1 MGNAKACGQK
11 AKLMTEDT
19 KEDLERSILNEREEQ
34 FKVVEREKEQAL
46 NMSFQNLQKRDP
58 NKSSEVNELR
68 AYHQTYPFQLEYFS
82 KDEQLYYENKLKKER
97 LEKQTYKLKKSIKCK
112 DDKILGCGSYGQVF
126 RGFCMNNKLTM
137 AVKTVYID
145 RPSKSAEEIR
155 QINKEYELLA
165 ELKHPNIVTYYGVHT
180 ASDYIKIYMEYVDNG
195 SVSRMIKL
203 YGKLGEAVV
212 ARYTRQLLLGLEYLH
227 SHGIIHR
234 DIKGANILVNSNGD
248 LKLADFGSA
257 KKIMTYANSMTGTMC
272 WMAPEMFLDNG
283 YERWADIWSLGCT
296 VYEML
301 VGQPPFFGENQV
313 S

>member
-11 AKLMTEDT
+11 ARAISEDT
-19 KEDLERSILNEREEQ
+19 KEELERSILKEKEAQ
-34 FKVVEREKEQAL
+34 FKKQEQEEEHAL
-46 NMSFQNLQKRDP
+46 NMSFQNLQKK
-58 NKSSEVNELR
+58 NTGVSAEINVLK

-82 KDEQLYYENKLKKER
+82 KDEQQFYENKLKKEKLDNTAYR
-97 LEKQTYKLKKSIKCK
+97 LKRKIKCK
-112 DDKILGCGSYGQVF
+112 DDKLLGCGSFGQVY

-137 AVKTVYID
+137 AVKKVYID
-145 RPSKSAEEIR
+145 RASKSMEEVN

-165 ELKHPNIVTYYGVHT
+165 ELKHPNIVTYYGFHT
-180 ASDYIKIYMEYVDNG
+180 DSNQIKIYMEYVDNG
-195 SVSRMIKL
+195 SIQKMLQL
-203 YGKLGEAVV
+203 YGKLNEPVV

-257 KKIMTYANSMTGTMC
+257 KRIRTYANSMTGTIC
-272 WMAPEMFLDNG
+272 WMAPEMLSDNG

-301 VGQPPFFGENQV
+301 VGEPPFIGKNQV